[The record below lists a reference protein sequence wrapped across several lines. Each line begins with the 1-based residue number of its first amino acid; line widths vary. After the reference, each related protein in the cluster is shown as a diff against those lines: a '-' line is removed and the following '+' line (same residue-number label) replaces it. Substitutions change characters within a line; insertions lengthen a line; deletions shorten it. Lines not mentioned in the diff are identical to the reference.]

1 MSKLKVLLSLCLL
14 GIISTN
20 VYSQYFGRNKAKY
33 DNFNFKVYQ
42 SPTFEIYHYLEN
54 EKVLNMLTQ
63 QSEQWYKMHQELLLD
78 TFENRNPIIFYN
90 DHADFQQTNSIQ
102 GSIGVGTGGVTEGFK
117 RRVIMPIAMS
127 NQQTNHVLGHELVHA
142 FQYHLLTFGDST
154 GLKSISNIPLWMVEG
169 LAEYMS
175 IGRVDAHTAMWMRD
189 AVLNEDIPSLK
200 DLSTGKYFPYRYG
213 QAFWSFL
220 TGVYGDTIVEPFF
233 VETAK
238 YGLNGASLKVL
249 GIGQENLSNM
259 WENSLKTYYEPLVG
273 EEKKKDNTI
282 GRKLLSEKNSGRMN
296 IAPMLSPNGRYIMYL
311 SEKNHFSIEIFLAS
325 AATGKVIRQLGS
337 TVRDGHLDAFNFIES
352 AGAWS
357 PDSKEFAF
365 VAFKKGENVLVIKNV
380 ESGKTIEEAEIP
392 DVQAFVNP
400 TWSPD
405 GKEIVV
411 SGLVDGQI
419 DLYSY
424 NLRSGTVKQLTD
436 NIYSEMQPQFS
447 PDGSKIAFAT
457 DEWSF
462 KNGRTH
468 GKWTANIAQMD
479 VASGTTEIYEVFN
492 KAHNLNPVYDNYGN
506 ILFLSNQDGYRNMY
520 KYNLASGKVF
530 QMTDLKTGVSGITEY
545 APAIHAAPKKDRIVY
560 THFMAGKYTIYS
572 AKEEQFL
579 NREVVTDNV
588 NFAAS
593 LLPPNNPEM
602 LSIVDRNM
610 SNFDNREK
618 PSTSLF
624 SSAEYKPK
632 FKLDYV
638 GGGGGVGVASGANGS
653 PNTGMQGSIDLL
665 FSDILGN
672 NQLYSRI
679 ALNGE
684 ILDFGGQVSY
694 VNRKK
699 RVAWGGGL
707 SHIPYRY
714 GGTRYEGLDT
724 LTASSGQQVPAN
736 KFNVITERLF
746 EDKASLFAMFPV
758 SKIQRFDASA
768 SLVRYGFRRDQR
780 DVFTDD
786 FGNPFFQTDNEK
798 VDTGQDPFNFA
809 QLSAAW
815 VGDNSFFGMASP
827 IRGYRYRLGVDQYF
841 GDVQYSH
848 LTADARFYHYAKPF
862 TIGFRATHFGRYGS
876 NIDQLSPIYNIA
888 YPWYVRGYGYGNN
901 DIVFENNITRN
912 QLVGNK
918 ILISNLEI
926 RLPFTGPKGL
936 AIIGSKFLFT
946 ELNLFFDGGMAW
958 NNFDEF
964 KEDNRGVVGIGP
976 DPIFSAGVSARINLF
991 GALIL
996 EPFLA
1001 WPLQEKTRMQFGLNF
1016 SPGW

>member
-1 MSKLKVLLSLCLL
+1 MQFTS
-14 GIISTN
+14 
-20 VYSQYFGRNKAKY
+20 SQSVI
-33 DNFNFKVYQ
+33 NFN
-42 SPTFEIYHYLEN
+42 
-54 EKVLNMLTQ
+54 
-63 QSEQWYKMHQELLLD
+63 
-78 TFENRNPIIFYN
+78 
-90 DHADFQQTNSIQ
+90 
-102 GSIGVGTGGVTEGFK
+102 
-117 RRVIMPIAMS
+117 
-127 NQQTNHVLGHELVHA
+127 
-142 FQYHLLTFGDST
+142 LLTYLDQT
-154 GLKSISNIPLWMVEG
+154 KETYHPLF
-169 LAEYMS
+169 
-175 IGRVDAHTAMWMRD
+175 R
-189 AVLNEDIPSLK
+189 LN
-200 DLSTGKYFPYRYG
+200 R
-213 QAFWSFL
+213 
-220 TGVYGDTIVEPFF
+220 
-233 VETAK
+233 
-238 YGLNGASLKVL
+238 
-249 GIGQENLSNM
+249 
-259 WENSLKTYYEPLVG
+259 
-273 EEKKKDNTI
+273 
-282 GRKLLSEKNSGRMN
+282 
-296 IAPMLSPNGRYIMYL
+296 
-311 SEKNHFSIEIFLAS
+311 
-325 AATGKVIRQLGS
+325 RQLGS

-365 VAFKKGENVLVIKNV
+365 VAFKKGENVLIIKNV
-380 ESGKTIEEAEIP
+380 ESGKTVEEAELP

-411 SGLVDGQI
+411 SALVDGQI

-479 VASGTTEIYEVFN
+479 VATGAVEIFEVFN

-520 KYNLASGKVF
+520 KYNLASGQVF

-579 NREVVTDNV
+579 NKEVTTDSI

-610 SNFDNREK
+610 SNFDNLEK

-624 SSAEYKPK
+624 SSADYKPK

-638 GGGGGVGVASGANGS
+638 GGGGGVGVGANTGGFG
-653 PNTGMQGSIDLL
+653 PNTNMQGSIDLL

-672 NQLYSRI
+672 NQLYSRV

-684 ILDFGGQVSY
+684 ILDFGGQLAY

-699 RVAWGGGL
+699 RVAWGASL

-714 GGTRYEGLDT
+714 GGIRSDGLDT
-724 LTASSGQQVPAN
+724 LETQAGQAVPAI
-736 KFNVITERLF
+736 KFTEFTTRRF
-746 EDKASLFAMFPV
+746 QDRANLFAMFPV
-758 SKIQRFDASA
+758 SKIQRFEASA
-768 SLVRYGFRRDQR
+768 SYLISSSRVDTREI
-780 DVFTDD
+780 FTDNI
-786 FGNPFFQTDNEK
+786 GTPFFATNREK
-798 VDTGQDPFNFA
+798 LEDAAPPTQRFA
-809 QLSAAW
+809 QLNAAW
-815 VGDNSFFGMASP
+815 VGDNSYFGMASP
-827 IRGYRYRLGVDQYF
+827 TRGYRYRVGVDQYF
-841 GDVQYSH
+841 GDFQFTH
-848 LTADARFYHYAKPF
+848 LTADARVYWYAKPF
-862 TIGFRATHFGRYGS
+862 TIGFRATHFGVYGQTRTIS
-876 NIDQLSPIYNIA
+876 GDLESERSPIIYNIA
-888 YPWYVRGYGYGNN
+888 YPWLVRGYNYGQGEIVDNN
-901 DIVFENNITRN
+901 SINVN
-912 QLVGNK
+912 QLVGK
-918 ILISNLEI
+918 KMFISNLEL

-936 AIIGSKFLFT
+936 AILGSKFLFT

-964 KEDNRGVVGIGP
+964 KDFNSGNLESGP
-976 DPIFSAGVSARINLF
+976 EPIFSAGISARINLF
-991 GALIL
+991 GAMIL
-996 EPFLA
+996 EPFMA
-1001 WPLQEKTRMQFGLNF
+1001 WPLQENSSLQFGLNF
-1016 SPGW
+1016 APGW

>member
-1 MSKLKVLLSLCLL
+1 MIKLRIVLSFCLL
-14 GIISTN
+14 GILSTT

-33 DNFNFKVYQ
+33 DNFSFEVYNA
-42 SPTFEIYHYLEN
+42 PNFEIYHYLKN
-54 EKVLNMLTQ
+54 EEVLNMLAQ
-63 QSEQWYKMHQELLLD
+63 QSEQWYKMHQEVLLD
-78 TFENRNPIIFYN
+78 TFEKRNPIIFYN
-90 DHADFQQTNSIQ
+90 DHADFQQTNSIS

-117 RRVIMPIAMS
+117 RRVVMPIAMS

-189 AVLNEDIPSLK
+189 AVLNDDVPSIK
-200 DLSTGKYFPYRYG
+200 DLNTGRYFPYRYG

-220 TGVYGDTIVEPFF
+220 TGIYGDTIIEPFF

-238 YGLNGASLKVL
+238 YGLNAAALKVL
-249 GIGQENLSNM
+249 GVGEENLSSM
-259 WENSLKTYYEPLVG
+259 WQASLKNYYEPLVG
-273 EEKKKDNTI
+273 TEKKKKDNTI
-282 GRKLLSEKNSGRMN
+282 GKRLLSEKNSGNIN
-296 IAPMLSPNGRYIMYL
+296 IAPVLSPNGRYVMYL
-311 SEKNHFSIEIFLAS
+311 SEKNHFSIELFLAN
-325 AATGKVIRQLGS
+325 AVTGKIIRQIGS
-337 TVRDGHLDAFNFIES
+337 TTRDGHLDAFNFIES

-357 PDSKEFAF
+357 PNSKEFAF
-365 VAFKKGENVLVIKNV
+365 VAFKKGENVLVVKNV
-380 ESGKTIEEAEIP
+380 ENGKTTLETRLP
-392 DVQAFVNP
+392 GVNAFVNP

-405 GKEIVV
+405 GKQIVV
-411 SGLVDGQI
+411 SGLVEGQI

-424 NLRSGTVKQLTD
+424 HLKKGTTQQLTD
-436 NIYSEMQPQFS
+436 NIYAEMQPQFS
-447 PDGSKIAFAT
+447 PDGTKIAFAT

-468 GKWTANIAQMD
+468 GKWTANLAQLDIATGA
-479 VASGTTEIYEVFN
+479 VEIFELFN
-492 KAHNLNPVYDNYGN
+492 TADNLNPVYDNYGN
-506 ILFLSNQDGYRNMY
+506 LLFLSNRDGFRNMY
-520 KYNLASGKVF
+520 KYNLSTGQVV

-560 THFMAGKYTIYS
+560 THFYKGKYTIYS

-579 NREVVTDNV
+579 NKEVKITGVDFT
-588 NFAAS
+588 AS

-602 LSIVDRNM
+602 VSIIDRNM
-610 SNFDNREK
+610 ANFDQREK
-618 PSTSLF
+618 PSISSF
-624 SSAEYKPK
+624 SSVNYQPK
-632 FKLDYV
+632 FKLDYI
-638 GGGGGVGVASGANGS
+638 GGGGGVGVASGGFG
-653 PNTGMQGSIDLL
+653 PNTGLQGSIDLL

-684 ILDFGGQVSY
+684 ILDFGGQLSY
-694 VNRKK
+694 VNRKR
-699 RVAWGGGL
+699 RVAWGGGI

-714 GGTRYEGLDT
+714 GGTQFVGRDT
-724 LTASSGQQVPAN
+724 LQANNGAEVPAN
-736 KFNVITERLF
+736 EFNVTTERLF
-746 EDKASLFAMFPV
+746 EDKLSLFAMFPV
-758 SKIQRFDASA
+758 SKVMRFEGSVSA
-768 SLVRYGFRRDQR
+768 VRYGFRRDQR
-780 DVFTDD
+780 SVFTDN
-786 FGNPFFQTDNEK
+786 FGNPFFQTQNEK
-798 VDTGQDPFNFA
+798 VETGQDPLNFV

-827 IRGYRYRLGVDQYF
+827 RSGYRYRFGVDQYF
-841 GDVQYSH
+841 GAVQYSH
-848 LTADARFYHYAKPF
+848 LTADVRYYQYLRPV

-876 NIDQLSPIYNIA
+876 RIDQLSPIYNIA
-888 YPWYVRGYGYGNN
+888 YPWFVRGYGYGNN
-901 DIVFENNITRN
+901 DIVFENNISRN

-918 ILISNLEI
+918 MLISNLEI
-926 RLPFTGPKGL
+926 RLPFTGPKGFAVL
-936 AIIGSKFLFT
+936 KSKFLFS
-946 ELNLFFDGGMAW
+946 ELNLFFDGGIAW

-964 KEDNRGVVGIGP
+964 DLFNEGVVGTGP
-976 DPIFSAGVSARINLF
+976 KPIFSAGVSARINLF

-1001 WPLQEKTRMQFGLNF
+1001 WPLQENTSMQFGLNF